1 MNKDD
6 QVIGHIE
13 DTGEINEFGD
23 NVTDVIE
30 EYHGTNFF
38 TCYHSMD
45 NIYMTENILEE
56 QMNGSWSVLICINC
70 LNPNNRPCVFCCER
84 CDRICNQNCE

>member
-23 NVTDVIE
+23 NVTDAIK
-30 EYHGTNFF
+30 EYHCTNVF
-38 TCYHSMD
+38 TCYHCMED
-45 NIYMTENILEE
+45 IYMTENILEE